1 MGSTS
6 AALVTNNN
14 AQAVPQAYVPS
25 TDLYKA
31 IAARQV
37 GSSEYAIE
45 VIPRGLTPSAFEAI
59 TVTTSGQSLNSTTYG
74 SAIYAA
80 LEVQTAPINYRVDGV
95 AASTAATGNH
105 RADDTDF
112 ILLESSGE
120 IANFRMVLSSTV
132 TAVLVVTYST

>member
-6 AALVTNNN
+6 ANLATNNA
-14 AQAVPQAYVPS
+14 AQVLPQAYVPS
-25 TDLYKA
+25 TDLYKP

-37 GSSEYAIE
+37 GSSEWAIE
-45 VIPRGLTPSAFEAI
+45 VVPRGLTPMAFEAI
-59 TVTTSGQSLNSTTYG
+59 TVTTSGQSLTAATYG

-80 LEVQTAPINYRVDGV
+80 LEVQSAGINYRVDGA

-105 RADDTDF
+105 RANDSDF

-120 IANFRMVLSSTV
+120 IANFRMVLSSTT
-132 TAVLVVTYST
+132 TAVVVVTYST